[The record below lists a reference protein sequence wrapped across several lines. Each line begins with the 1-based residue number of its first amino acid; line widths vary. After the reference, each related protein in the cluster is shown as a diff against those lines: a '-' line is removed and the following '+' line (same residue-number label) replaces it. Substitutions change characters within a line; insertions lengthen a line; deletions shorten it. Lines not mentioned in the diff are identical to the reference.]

1 MLQYILSEIPKGAIF
16 MALFDKIN
24 DFAKTATEKT
34 ASFAKATTEKAENAI
49 ETGKLNS
56 RIAAEERNIS
66 AITLKI
72 GEYFLA
78 KLDSGEILD
87 SDVMNMFESVK
98 VCRNNIANFRKEIE
112 ALTSPKEVP
121 AEAVAP
127 ACPCCEAAP
136 TEPTEPEVPA
146 EPASCPC
153 CEGEQPACEPVVL
166 PLTNEERPVCD
177 CEPAPKA
184 EATCKFCPMCGAKV
198 EPEARFCP
206 LCGAQL

>member
-1 MLQYILSEIPKGAIF
+1 MYILKKKYEGSNF

-112 ALTSPKEVP
+112 AITSPKEVP
-121 AEAVAP
+121 AEAAAP

-136 TEPTEPEVPA
+136 TEPAEPEVPA
-146 EPASCPC
+146 EPAFCPC

>member
-1 MLQYILSEIPKGAIF
+1 

-34 ASFAKATTEKAENAI
+34 ANFAKATTEKAENAI

-56 RIAAEERNIS
+56 RIAAEERSIS

-87 SDVMNMFESVK
+87 SDVMNMFEGVK

-112 ALTSPKEVP
+112 AITSPKEVP
-121 AEAVAP
+121 AEAAAP
-127 ACPCCEAAP
+127 ACPYCEAAP
-136 TEPTEPEVPA
+136 AEPAEPEVPA
-146 EPASCPC
+146 EPAFCPC
-153 CEGEQPACEPVVL
+153 GEGEQPACEPVVL

-177 CEPAPKA
+177 CEPAPNA

>member
-1 MLQYILSEIPKGAIF
+1 

-121 AEAVAP
+121 AEAAAP

-136 TEPTEPEVPA
+136 TEPAEPEVPA
-146 EPASCPC
+146 EPAFCPC

-184 EATCKFCPMCGAKV
+184 EATYKFCPMCGAKV

>member
-1 MLQYILSEIPKGAIF
+1 

-56 RIAAEERNIS
+56 KIAAEERNIS

-87 SDVMNMFESVK
+87 SDVMNMFEGVK

-112 ALTSPKEVP
+112 AITSPKEVS
-121 AEAVAP
+121 AEAAAP
-127 ACPCCEAAP
+127 ARPCCEAAP
-136 TEPTEPEVPA
+136 AEPAEHEVPA
-146 EPASCPC
+146 EPAFCPC
-153 CEGEQPACEPVVL
+153 GEGEQSACEPVVL
-166 PLTNEERPVCD
+166 PLTNEEKPVCD

>member
-1 MLQYILSEIPKGAIF
+1 

-24 DFAKTATEKT
+24 DFAKAATEKT

-87 SDVMNMFESVK
+87 SDVMNMFEGVK

-112 ALTSPKEVP
+112 AITSPKEIS
-121 AEAVAP
+121 AEAAAP
-127 ACPCCEAAP
+127 TCPCCEAAP
-136 TEPTEPEVPA
+136 AEPAEPEVPA
-146 EPASCPC
+146 EPAFCPC
-153 CEGEQPACEPVVL
+153 GEGEQPACEPVVL

-177 CEPAPKA
+177 CEPASKA

>member
-1 MLQYILSEIPKGAIF
+1 

-56 RIAAEERNIS
+56 RIAAEERSIS

-72 GEYFLA
+72 GEYYLA

-87 SDVMNMFESVK
+87 GDIMNMFESVK
-98 VCRNNIANFRKEIE
+98 ACRNNIANFRKEIE
-112 ALTSPKEVP
+112 AINAPKEVT
-121 AEAVAP
+121 AEAAAP
-127 ACPCCEAAP
+127 TCPCCEAAP
-136 TEPTEPEVPA
+136 AESEAPA
-146 EPASCPC
+146 EPASCSC
-153 CEGEQPACEPVVL
+153 CEAEQPACEPVVL
-166 PLTNEERPVCD
+166 PLTSEERPVCT
-177 CEPAPKA
+177 CEPAPQA

>member
-1 MLQYILSEIPKGAIF
+1 

-56 RIAAEERNIS
+56 RIAAEERSIS

-98 VCRNNIANFRKEIE
+98 ICRNNIANFRKEIE
-112 ALTSPKEVP
+112 AITSPKEVP
-121 AEAVAP
+121 AEAAAP

-136 TEPTEPEVPA
+136 TEPAEPEIPA
-146 EPASCPC
+146 EPAFCHC

>member
-1 MLQYILSEIPKGAIF
+1 

-87 SDVMNMFESVK
+87 SDVMNMFEGVK
-98 VCRNNIANFRKEIE
+98 ICRNNIANFRKEIE
-112 ALTSPKEVP
+112 AINAPKDVP
-121 AEAVAP
+121 ACSECEP
-127 ACPCCEAAP
+127 AEQPAKEAA
-136 TEPTEPEVPA
+136 EPEVPA
-146 EPASCPC
+146 EPAFCPC
-153 CEGEQPACEPVVL
+153 GEGERPACEPVVL

>member
-1 MLQYILSEIPKGAIF
+1 

-34 ASFAKATTEKAENAI
+34 ANFAKATTEKAENAI

-87 SDVMNMFESVK
+87 SDVMNMFEGVK

-112 ALTSPKEVP
+112 AITSPKEVP

-127 ACPCCEAAP
+127 ACPCCE
-136 TEPTEPEVPA
+136 
-146 EPASCPC
+146 
-153 CEGEQPACEPVVL
+153 GEQPACKPVVL

>member
-1 MLQYILSEIPKGAIF
+1 MYTLKKKYEGSNF

-34 ASFAKATTEKAENAI
+34 ANFAKATTEKAENAI

-112 ALTSPKEVP
+112 AITSPKEVP
-121 AEAVAP
+121 AEAAAP

-136 TEPTEPEVPA
+136 AEPAEPEVPA
-146 EPASCPC
+146 EPAFCHC

>member
-1 MLQYILSEIPKGAIF
+1 

-56 RIAAEERNIS
+56 RIAAEERSIS

-112 ALTSPKEVP
+112 AINAPKEVP
-121 AEAVAP
+121 AEAAAP
-127 ACPCCEAAP
+127 ACSCCEAAPAEPEAPAEHTCPCCEA
-136 TEPTEPEVPA
+136 
-146 EPASCPC
+146 
-153 CEGEQPACEPVVL
+153 EQPACEPVVL
-166 PLTNEERPVCD
+166 PLTNEERPVCVG
-177 CEPAPKA
+177 EPAPQA

>member
-1 MLQYILSEIPKGAIF
+1 

-56 RIAAEERNIS
+56 RIAAEERSIS

-72 GEYFLA
+72 GEHFLA

-98 VCRNNIANFRKEIE
+98 ACRNNIANFRKEIE
-112 ALTSPKEVP
+112 TINAPKEVP
-121 AEAVAP
+121 AEAAAP
-127 ACPCCEAAP
+127 ACACCEAAPAEPAAPEAPAEPVCPCCEA
-136 TEPTEPEVPA
+136 
-146 EPASCPC
+146 
-153 CEGEQPACEPVVL
+153 EQPACESVVL
-166 PLTNEERPVCD
+166 PLTGEERPVCT